1 MVLFGSMQ
9 AVSNVAPPVELER
22 SRAVAIMRRT
32 DPKLACETV
41 EALLAGGMQAIEV
54 TFNSPGALDMLR
66 AIDQAFGA
74 RVLLGAGTVLD
85 ADDAEAALD
94 IAVQNAHQ
102 VRAVWIVS
110 IGRGQQPCRFIQS
123 EKRLVLVQDRHF
135 PKLFRFR
142 RG

>member
-66 AIDQAFGA
+66 AIDQA
-74 RVLLGAGTVLD
+74 LGKALD
-85 ADDAEAALD
+85 QKEAPDDAFRKAM
-94 IAVQNAHQ
+94 AVPLKQLKDAVAVMKRQ
-102 VRAVWIVS
+102 APDARAT
-110 IGRGQQPCRFIQS
+110 
-123 EKRLVLVQDRHF
+123 KDALVLAEKYGV
-135 PKLFRFR
+135 K
-142 RG
+142 